1 MRNFKLVAVSGGVVL
16 VALVGLSGVS
26 SGGDDGEI
34 PKIALRFHKEPDK
47 RVKATTMRFG
57 MSLPGLKNPEK
68 PKEDKKLTWDAQGIT
83 STACLK
89 IDGEEIL
96 FGYQPG
102 EWLEK
107 EGKLAGGVRSS
118 WLFPAKKVVITQ
130 MVNVGKGNQTFAV
143 DTCRIQYTIE
153 NKDTESHRAGL
164 RFLLDTFIGTN
175 DGAPFIIPG
184 EKELCETMKEF
195 SGDKVPDFAQ
205 ALESLD
211 FKKPGV
217 IAHINFKMGGGVEP
231 PGRVAF
237 TSWPDL
243 LLKVPGA
250 DAWMTK
256 WKVPMIS
263 IQTSKDSAAVL
274 YWEEKEIAAGAKRT
288 LGFTYGLGSF
298 SANAAGNLGVILAGN
313 FQADSDFTVL
323 ALVKDA
329 KAKDTLTLHL
339 TDGLARSE
347 GAETQAIPPAKGEAK
362 VSPVTWK
369 VRPLRPGTYA
379 VGIESNTGAFHH
391 QGVRINKKDSRPE
404 K

>member
-1 MRNFKLVAVSGGVVL
+1 MRYLRISLPGVVL
-16 VALVGLSGVS
+16 FALVGFTGIT
-26 SGGDDGEI
+26 SGGDDGEDK
-34 PKIALRFHKEPDK
+34 PKIALRFHTEPDK
-47 RVKATTMRFG
+47 RVKAATMRFG

-68 PKEDKKLTWDAQGIT
+68 PREDKKLTWDAQGIT
-83 STACLK
+83 STVCLK
-89 IDGEEIL
+89 IDGEETL
-96 FGYQPG
+96 FGYPPG
-102 EWLEK
+102 EWQEK
-107 EGKLAGGVRSS
+107 EGKLAGGMRST
-118 WLFPAKKVVITQ
+118 WQFPAKKVVVTQ
-130 MVNVGKGNQTFAV
+130 MVEVGKGRQTFAV
-143 DTCRIQYTIE
+143 DTCRIRYTIDNTDSE
-153 NKDTESHRAGL
+153 PHRVGL

-184 EKELCETMKEF
+184 ENELCETMKEF

-205 ALESLD
+205 ALESLN

-256 WKVPMIS
+256 WKVPLIS

-274 YWEEKEIAAGAKRT
+274 YWEEKEIAAGEKRT
-288 LGFTYGLGSF
+288 LGFTYGLGNF

-339 TDGLARSE
+339 TDGLARSD
-347 GAETQAIPPAKGEAK
+347 GAETQTIPPAKGEAR

-369 VRPLRPGTYA
+369 VRPLRPGTFA
-379 VGIESNTGAFHH
+379 VGIETSSGAFHH
-391 QGVRINKKDSRPE
+391 QGVRINKKIPVPE